1 VRQAWQTYGRSTHD
15 RRRKKSRSKKAART
29 RAATAGRAPAPA
41 SEETGRQASPS
52 RPAPATSNVTWRSAP
67 AQRAAVLTIRPE
79 DYRYVYSDLKR
90 IAVLATGIVV
100 TLVILTFVIK

>member
-1 VRQAWQTYGRSTHD
+1 
-15 RRRKKSRSKKAART
+15 
-29 RAATAGRAPAPA
+29 
-41 SEETGRQASPS
+41 
-52 RPAPATSNVTWRSAP
+52 
-67 AQRAAVLTIRPE
+67 VLTIRPE